1 MKIFLLS
8 ILILF
13 NISANSNTIEVI
25 ELHENKSLDQLVL
38 DKIEN
43 ENIDI
48 EIDENISNLTQEQIE
63 TNTEN
68 ENKSDLN
75 LVEEKTIKTN
85 ESFWIE
91 IEPSF
96 LNSILSNAEN
106 IESEFIQNEFN
117 NLLFNLNLDYELK
130 KIEIFLI

>member
-63 TNTEN
+63 TNTT
-68 ENKSDLN
+68 SP
-75 LVEEKTIKTN
+75 T
-85 ESFWIE
+85 
-91 IEPSF
+91 PS
-96 LNSILSNAEN
+96 
-106 IESEFIQNEFN
+106 
-117 NLLFNLNLDYELK
+117 LL
-130 KIEIFLI
+130 LIWGEQP

>member
-1 MKIFLLS
+1 MKIFLYS

-43 ENIDI
+43 ENTDI
-48 EIDENISNLTQEQIE
+48 EIDENLSNLNQERTDI
-63 TNTEN
+63 NTKN
-68 ENKSDLN
+68 ENINDLN
-75 LVEEKTIKTN
+75 LVEEKTIKSN

-91 IEPSF
+91 I
-96 LNSILSNAEN
+96 
-106 IESEFIQNEFN
+106 
-117 NLLFNLNLDYELK
+117 
-130 KIEIFLI
+130 